1 MHKHPSQPSRSQP
14 FLRWVGGK
22 SRLLPTLLPLIP
34 SGKRLIEP
42 FVGAGSVFLA
52 SDFPEYVINDANPD
66 LAAVWVALKSRPG
79 EFMERAS
86 QFFATQLHSEEAYL
100 RVRAEF
106 NAEVDRFERAV
117 RLPYLNKFGFNGI
130 YRVNRGGLFNVPY
143 GHPKTLPNFPWS
155 AMEAAA
161 EKLSLCTVLGGGF
174 GAAIDLAGPN
184 DVVYC
189 DPPYLDSDE
198 GKSFTGYT
206 GHAFG
211 IAEHEA
217 LVAVGLRA
225 VERGAT
231 VLISNHDTLQTRRLY
246 AGWDLDA
253 VEVFRSVSA
262 ASGSRGVAKEVVARL
277 PKWFDSSL

>member
-1 MHKHPSQPSRSQP
+1 M
-14 FLRWVGGK
+14 
-22 SRLLPTLLPLIP
+22 LPTLLPLIP

-66 LAAVWVALKSRPG
+66 LVAVWVALKSRPG

-86 QFFATQLHSEEAYL
+86 QYFTASFHSQEAYL
-100 RVRAEF
+100 RVRADF
-106 NAEVDRFERAV
+106 NGEADRFERAV

-130 YRVNRGGLFNVPY
+130 YRVNRRGQFNVPY
-143 GHPKTLPNFPWS
+143 GHPKTLPNFPWA

-161 EKLSLCTVLGGGF
+161 QKLSRCTVLGGGF
-174 GAAIDLAGPN
+174 NAAIDMAGPG

-189 DPPYLDSDE
+189 DPPYLDSAQ

-206 GHAFG
+206 EQAFG
-211 IAEHEA
+211 IVEHET
-217 LVAVGLRA
+217 LVAAGVRA
-225 VERGAT
+225 VGRGAT

-246 AGWDLDA
+246 AGWDLDEMLA
-253 VEVFRSVSA
+253 FRSVSA
-262 ASGSRGVAKEVVARL
+262 NGEGRGAATELVAKL
-277 PKWFDSSL
+277 PKWFDIG

>member
-1 MHKHPSQPSRSQP
+1 M
-14 FLRWVGGK
+14 
-22 SRLLPTLLPLIP
+22 LPTLLPLIP
-34 SGKRLIEP
+34 DGKRLIEP

-66 LAAVWVALKSRPG
+66 LVAVWVALKSRPG
-79 EFMERAS
+79 EFMALAS
-86 QFFATQLHSEEAYL
+86 QYFTAQYHSQEAYL
-100 RVRAEF
+100 QVRADF
-106 NAEVDRFERAV
+106 NAKVDRFERAV

-130 YRVNRGGLFNVPY
+130 YRVNRSGQFNVPY

-161 EKLSLCTVLGGGF
+161 EKLSRCTVHGGGF
-174 GAAIDLAGPN
+174 ETAIELAGPG

-189 DPPYLDSDE
+189 DPPYLDSAD

-211 IAEHEA
+211 IVEHEA
-217 LVAVGLRA
+217 LVAAGLRA

-246 AGWDLDA
+246 AGWDLDTLEA
-253 VEVFRSVSA
+253 FRSVSA
-262 ASGSRGVAKEVVARL
+262 AGGARGVAKELVARL
-277 PKWFDSSL
+277 PKWFDRSL